1 MGDEDQPT
9 DSWQWQKDLYAADN
23 LKKYS
28 EMVKRF
34 ALLADK
40 NDVDLLFVLM
50 PLTTDSLRVEWN
62 NSMKLILDEAGI
74 RYLDLYPAF
83 IKEFKNTDPVKLLVS
98 PVNSHPGEMLNLFF
112 MDEIFAYL
120 KKQKYLS
127 DDLSKRKF

>member
-1 MGDEDQPT
+1 
-9 DSWQWQKDLYAADN
+9 
-23 LKKYS
+23 
-28 EMVKRF
+28 
-34 ALLADK
+34 
-40 NDVDLLFVLM
+40 
-50 PLTTDSLRVEWN
+50 LRVEWN